1 MSENV
6 LPMFSSRRFMVSCLI
21 FKPLSNSE
29 FIFVHGVRK
38 CFDLIDFHEAVFLPS
53 LAEEM
58 IFPPLFLI
66 LSCHS
71 FVPSLSKINFP
82 VGMWVY
88 FWALYSAPQ
97 IHTPVFVPISCCFDY
112 YSFVVLSEV
121 WESFQLC
128 CFSSGL
134 LWQLWVFYDMIQ
146 TLALFVLVLWKM
158 S

>member
-6 LPMFSSRRFMVSCLI
+6 LPMFFSRRFMVSCLI

-29 FIFVHGVRK
+29 FMFVHGVRK
-38 CFDLIDFHEAVFLPS
+38 CFDLIDLHEAVFLPS

>member
-29 FIFVHGVRK
+29 FMFVHGVRK

>member
-1 MSENV
+1 M
-6 LPMFSSRRFMVSCLI
+6 SCLI

-29 FIFVHGVRK
+29 FIFLYGVRK
-38 CFDLIDFHEAVFLPS
+38 CFDLIDLHEAVFLPS

-88 FWALYSAPQ
+88 FWALYSAPR

-112 YSFVVLSEV
+112 YSFVVCLKSGRAS
-121 WESFQLC
+121 SFVVFPQD
-128 CFSSGL
+128 CFGNYGSS
-134 LWQLWVFYDMIQ
+134 MIGYK
-146 TLALFVLVLWKM
+146 L
-158 S
+158 

>member
-1 MSENV
+1 MIYV
-6 LPMFSSRRFMVSCLI
+6 RFSSRSFMVSHPTFRSL
-21 FKPLSNSE
+21 KYVE

>member
-29 FIFVHGVRK
+29 FIFVYGVRK
-38 CFDLIDFHEAVFLPS
+38 CFDLIDLHEAVFPPS

-58 IFPPLFLI
+58 ILPPLFL
-66 LSCHS
+66 HS
-71 FVPSLSKINFP
+71 FLPSLSKINFP

-88 FWALYSAPQ
+88 FWSLYFAPW

-112 YSFVVLSEV
+112 YSFVVLFEV

-134 LWQLWVFYDMIQ
+134 LWQLWVFYDTIQ
-146 TLALFVLVLWKM
+146 TLALFVLVLWKI